1 MAYFFK
7 DIEPNTIFIKDGALV
22 YKGVVKAV
30 CKRLNIK
37 GFSNN
42 WPPRLLDLNPI
53 KKV

>member
-1 MAYFFK
+1 MK
-7 DIEPNTIFIKDGALV
+7 PDTIFIEDSMLV
-22 YKGVVKAV
+22 YKGAIKAV

-42 WPPRLLDLNPI
+42 WPLNSPDLNPI

>member
-1 MAYFFK
+1 M
-7 DIEPNTIFIKDGALV
+7 EPNTIFMEDGALV

-30 CKRLNIK
+30 RKRLSIK

-42 WPPRLLDLNPI
+42 WPLSLLDLNPI